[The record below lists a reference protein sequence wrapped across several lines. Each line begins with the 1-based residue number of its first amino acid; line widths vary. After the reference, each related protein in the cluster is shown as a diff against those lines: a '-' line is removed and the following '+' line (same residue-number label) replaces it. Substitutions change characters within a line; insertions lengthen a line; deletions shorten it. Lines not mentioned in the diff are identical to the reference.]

1 MTPKISVIMPMHNVE
16 EYVELA
22 ITTILAQTFED
33 FEFIILDDAST
44 DRTLEIAQSFDDP
57 RIKLI
62 RLEENIGLEKGPGI
76 VRNIGI
82 DCAHGEYVYFMD
94 SDDAIM
100 PDGLAILLRYAEE
113 YRADI
118 AQASRYFFFDDSNA
132 KKLDENTKLIISG
145 RDNVE
150 KVSSD
155 LKVRLLN
162 EYCQRKI
169 RVGPWASLNRRKFLD
184 DNKLRFM
191 EVKMHGDGLFLIQKL
206 CATSNIIKFNDPF
219 YIIRRRQGSV
229 SRPNRDGCVDFGI
242 FARCVS
248 SFLTLVDSLEEVVS
262 KACLKEYGEID
273 HYLVDTVCVNITS
286 IAIFREAQK
295 VYGIDPMKCW
305 EQAKEVVEQRYKG
318 DTTLLRKMVV
328 GFFMQKLAYRTAEEE
343 NEQLKMT
350 LKTLKDTINQRV
362 PY

>member
-16 EYVELA
+16 EYVGLA
-22 ITTILAQTFED
+22 ITTILAQTFRD
-33 FEFIILDDAST
+33 FEFIIIDDAST
-44 DRTLEIAQSFDDP
+44 DRTLEVAESFDDP
-57 RIKLI
+57 RIKII
-62 RLEENIGLEKGPGI
+62 RLEENIGLEKGPGL

-82 DCAHGEYVYFMD
+82 DCARGEYIYFMD

-100 PDGLAILLRYAEE
+100 PDGLEIMLKYAEK
-113 YRADI
+113 YQADI
-118 AQASRYFFFDDSNA
+118 AQSARYFFFDDSNV
-132 KKLDENTKLIISG
+132 KKLDENTKLIPGG

-150 KVSSD
+150 KVSPD
-155 LKVRLLN
+155 LKVRLLS

-169 RVGPWASLNRRKFLD
+169 RVGPWASLNRRKFLE

-191 EVKMHGDGLFLIQKL
+191 EVKMHGDGLFLVQKL
-206 CATSNIIKFNDPF
+206 CATSKIIKFSDPF

-229 SRPNRDGCVDFGI
+229 SRPNRDGCVDFGV

-273 HYLVDTVCVNITS
+273 HYLVDTVCMNITS

-295 VYGIDPMKCW
+295 VCDINPMKCW
-305 EQAKEVVEQRYKG
+305 EQAKMVVEQRYTG
-318 DTTLLRKMVV
+318 DTTLIRKLLI
-328 GFFMQKLAYRTAEEE
+328 GFFMQKLSYRAAEEE
-343 NEQLKMT
+343 NAQLKMT
-350 LKTLKDTINQRV
+350 LKNIKDTINQWV